1 MKTILVSMLMLIA
14 PATLFSA
21 EAVNA
26 RLQQALY
33 EEEANQNLD
42 AAIAAYQSILKA
54 HQEERKLAATAQFR
68 LGQCYRK
75 LGRTNDAVQQY
86 RQLLRD
92 FSEQTNLVRLSEQ
105 SLAALGNVNGPGGT
119 FAERLNTIVQ
129 RGSPIVQ
136 SASPDPETVEINRL
150 ESLIRESPDLINA
163 RADTP
168 PLHQAVRGH
177 QARVAT
183 FLLDRGADV
192 NLRDNAGNTALCLA
206 AQLGDRQMAELLIE
220 RNANVNLENQ
230 KNTPLLIAANNGF
243 KSIVELL
250 LAKGADISATDAR
263 ERTALHIAAADNR
276 KEIAEV
282 LLARKAD
289 LNARS
294 SEGSPLFL
302 AVQRGLVN
310 MASLLIS
317 RGADVDAKAPP
328 NGRTALV
335 QAIANL
341 NQGLVELLLDHKADP
356 NARYEM
362 TFDAVPDQPNPNN
375 YKPTINAAQLTPI
388 MLAGYA
394 GNTSIVA
401 LLIKAGAD
409 VNAQD
414 STGATALLWAVRRD
428 KPGAVDV
435 LLNGGAEVNR
445 ADRYGLTPLRMATS
459 LGREALVRTLLQHGA
474 APNLAAASEPPLH
487 GAVRYRHK
495 AVIEMLL
502 DSGADIGATDR
513 YGQTALDLAK
523 LNRTPNQERGNNA
536 PTIDGPEL
544 VTLLRQRG
552 ASEYVPR
559 AGLITVCRISRDF
572 SQPYLFKGTNDYN
585 RHTLLELIVAVYG
598 DPTARNSPLAFPDV
612 ANLRISRRDPGMKQL
627 REIKVDLNSL
637 LPTNDVPLEWGDVVE
652 IPELDHRAN
661 ESWDGFAGPDIEAIN
676 RILTRKIEIRVKGEN
691 YPVTLVP
698 SWNASTRP
706 STMVM
711 GGLGS
716 PLSGAVPV
724 QITPPLAPGQPG
736 PLGGVPVGVLGQP
749 GPLGGVPGG
758 VPGVQVIP
766 PSRIVPPGQPGRPG
780 APVSAP
786 KTLSGF
792 RLRSVMLQA
801 NVLRVSS
808 DLSRVKVKRTDPK
821 TKQVQELVFDLAT
834 APANNDPSDLW
845 LQDGDIIDVP
855 ERGA

>member
-1 MKTILVSMLMLIA
+1 MLLLVA

-26 RLQQALY
+26 SLQQALY

-92 FSEQTNLVRLSEQ
+92 FSDQTNLVRLSEQ
-105 SLAALGNVNGPGGT
+105 SLAALDKGESPAGG
-119 FAERLNTIVQ
+119 FAERLQT
-129 RGSPIVQ
+129 IVQ
-136 SASPDPETVEINRL
+136 SASPDPEALEINRL
-150 ESLIRESPDLINA
+150 ETLIKESPDLINA
-163 RADTP
+163 RADMP

-177 QARVAT
+177 QVRVAT

-192 NLRDNAGNTALCLA
+192 NLRDNAGNTALSLA
-206 AQLGDRQMAELLIE
+206 AQLGDRQMVELLIE

-230 KNTPLLIAANNGF
+230 KNTALLVAANNGF

-294 SEGSPLFL
+294 LEGSPLYL

-317 RGADVDAKAPP
+317 RGADVDAKGP
-328 NGRTALV
+328 NGQTALV
-335 QAIANL
+335 QAIAHL
-341 NQGLVELLLDHKADP
+341 NQALVEMLLEHKADP
-356 NARYEM
+356 NARYEL
-362 TFDAVPDQPNPNN
+362 TFDAVPDLPNPNN
-375 YKPTINAAQLTPI
+375 YKPTINAAQLTPM
-388 MLAGYA
+388 MLAANA
-394 GNTSIVA
+394 GHTSIVSV
-401 LLIKAGAD
+401 LIKAGAD

-414 STGATALLWAVRRD
+414 STGTTALLWAVRRD
-428 KPGAVDV
+428 RPGAVDA

-445 ADRYGLTPLRMATS
+445 ADRYGLTPLGMAAA
-459 LGREALVRTLLQHGA
+459 LGREALVRALLQHGA
-474 APNLAAASEPPLH
+474 APNLTAASEPPLH

-502 DSGADIGATDR
+502 DAGADVGATDR

-523 LNRTPNQERGNNA
+523 LNRYPNQERGYNA

-559 AGLITVCRISRDF
+559 AGLITVCRISRGF

-598 DPTARNSPLAFPDV
+598 DPTARNSAVLAFPDV

-676 RILTRKIEIRVKGEN
+676 RILTRKIEIRVKGES

-706 STMVM
+706 IPMVM

-724 QITPPLAPGQPG
+724 RIPPALAPGQPG
-736 PLGGVPVGVLGQP
+736 PLGGVPVGALGQP

-758 VPGVQVIP
+758 VPGIPVGLP
-766 PSRIVPPGQPGRPG
+766 PSARELAPSFPPGQPGRTG

-808 DLSRVKVKRTDPK
+808 DLSRVKVRRTDPK
-821 TKQVQELVFDLAT
+821 TKQVQELLFDLAT
-834 APANNDPSDLW
+834 TPANNDPSDLW